1 MGGHSEKR
9 LATDALFC
17 GQVEKKGVMSMGK
30 VRLVL
35 LAVLLGMAVWATW
48 LAMSAVASS
57 HTPRVTAVLSVGNG
71 TGQGAYSVVGP
82 PTMAAGLI
90 DGVLLAYH
98 SPARGLGSVIYRQGV
113 KYGIDP
119 VYALAFFWHESD
131 FGTTGEARVTYSPG
145 NERCIED
152 RPCIDQQRGG
162 YAQMQSWADG
172 FDHWYRLMLTLYVK
186 QWGRVTVAQIIPK
199 YAPSSDGN
207 DEAAYMAAVEHAVDV
222 WRSGQV
228 WV

>member
-1 MGGHSEKR
+1 MWITCARG
-9 LATDALFC
+9 
-17 GQVEKKGVMSMGK
+17 VEKGEKGVMSMRK
-30 VRLVL
+30 MRLVL
-35 LAVLLGMAVWATW
+35 MAVLLGVVVWVSW
-48 LAMSAVASS
+48 LSTGVMLSERS
-57 HTPRVTAVLSVGNG
+57 PRVTAVLYVGSDSEDA
-71 TGQGAYSVVGP
+71 AYSVVGP
-82 PTMAAGLI
+82 PTIVAMFI
-90 DGVLLAYH
+90 DRVLVAYR
-98 SPARGLGSVIYRQGV
+98 SPAKGLGDVIYRQGV

-145 NERCIED
+145 NERCVAD

-172 FDHWYRLMLTLYVK
+172 FDHWYSVMLTLYVK

-207 DEAAYMAAVEHAVDV
+207 DEAAYMAAVERAVGV
-222 WRSGQV
+222 WHGGQV
-228 WV
+228 RV